1 MSWEFDVFVSYSRRD
16 EAFVDS
22 LVEMLRQANLKYWL
36 DREQMPGGTDI
47 NDSLIRGL
55 KVSRHVI
62 AVVTENWLARD
73 YTTWEVAAA
82 QEALK
87 GERTL
92 VPLALQSFDAER
104 LGPFLHRRN
113 VLLWLAND
121 PDPDARFWEVYCA
134 LRQEGPGRKEEWS
147 AKGRAVR
154 SAQAG
159 TTRPGSVLLPATP
172 AEEEWKATQ
181 SARRGEARIIYSCDR
196 EKQWHP
202 LEAHA
207 RQPGHGALFVTGARG
222 EGHDFFLDAVEEC
235 YPETPRRW
243 IRKVAW
249 RQHLPPRDKEE
260 FLRTL
265 GASLPCRA
273 ASAADPGEALRAWL
287 RDRNLVLV
295 HRPVLP
301 ARLRDE
307 ALISYYTRWL
317 PELLPEPGTGSGV
330 LKVIQGIDWASP
342 PQGLG
347 RLTALFRPHE
357 SQEVDEA
364 LKAIRGQAAKGL
376 PVFLLPQLEPITR
389 EQLETFIETLPQE
402 DRRDHE
408 ELLDYCLDGA
418 AHSSDILQ
426 RIIRR
431 LQVAEERP

>member
-16 EAFVDS
+16 TAFVDS
-22 LVEMLRQANLKYWL
+22 LVAMLRQANLRVWL
-36 DREQMPGGTDI
+36 DVEQVPIGAKIHAM
-47 NDSLIRGL
+47 LERGL
-55 KVSRHVI
+55 ESSRHVI
-62 AVVTENWLARD
+62 AVISEDWLASE
-73 YTTWEVAAA
+73 YATWEVAASRA
-82 QEALK
+82 DLR

-92 VPLALQSFDAER
+92 VPLTLQLFEAKR
-104 LGPFLHRRN
+104 LPYLHDSN
-113 VLLWLAND
+113 TLHWSVND
-121 PDPDARFWEVYCA
+121 PDPDARFWQVYCA
-134 LRQEGPGRKEEWS
+134 LRQEGPGPPTDWS

-154 SAQAG
+154 RAEAG
-159 TTRPGSVLLPATP
+159 TSRQGSVLLPATP
-172 AEEEWKATQ
+172 AEEEWQAAQ
-181 SARRGEARIIYSCDR
+181 NARRGEGRIIYSCDR

-207 RQPGHGALFVTGARG
+207 RRPGHEVLFVTGPRG

-243 IRKVAW
+243 IRKVVW

-265 GASLPCRA
+265 AASLPCRA
-273 ASAADPGEALRAWL
+273 ASSVDPGEALQAWL

-301 ARLRDE
+301 ARLRDD

-317 PELLPEPGTGSGV
+317 PELLPEPGTGNGS
-330 LKVIQGIDWASP
+330 LKVIQGIDWAPP

-347 RLTALFRPHE
+347 RLTTLFRPHE

-364 LKAIRGQAAKGL
+364 MKAIQSQATGGRL
-376 PVFLLPQLEPITR
+376 PVVLLPKLEPITR
-389 EQLETFIETLPQE
+389 EQLVTFIDTLPEE
-402 DRRDHE
+402 DTRNRE
-408 ELLDYCLDGA
+408 ELLAYWLDGTT
-418 AHSSDILQ
+418 HSSDILQ

-431 LQVAEERP
+431 LQAAEERP